1 MTTHTTPIDLR
12 PFHGRECEATIGEHI
27 LSTEKGKISV
37 SKIGSV
43 FFFNNNRGGSINSEE
58 IENFGYSREWIVQS
72 YHESKWDDTQLK
84 SITLLDEPKSINPEW
99 DWKDGEIIN
108 NKLVDPG
115 VTFEARIIRDLF
127 FAISNQ
133 DKEVSPAYTF
143 EGAFNSGYRKLPPP
157 PSRKLV
163 EITEEVFDKTN
174 LIGRKVENSGG
185 EEIVIKAISNEDGKR
200 FVSPNKVQWFS
211 ISFCKLIEE

>member
-84 SITLLDEPKSINPEW
+84 SITLLDEPKPINPEW
-99 DWKDGEIIN
+99 DWKDGEIVRLN
-108 NKLVDPG
+108 NREYKVCKIHDDIVVFIVDG
-115 VTFEARIIRDLF
+115 RSTGSYTNQEAYI
-127 FAISNQ
+127 
-133 DKEVSPAYTF
+133 K
-143 EGAFNSGYRKLPPP
+143 GWRKLPPQP
-157 PSRKLV
+157 QRNLV
-163 EITEEVFDKTN
+163 EITEEMFRSTAWYGK
-174 LIGRKVENSGG
+174 KVMYNGVEQGVY
-185 EEIVIKAISNEDGKR
+185 VIHYNRGR
-200 FVSPNKVQWFS
+200 FVLTQSGEQHYS
-211 ISFCKLIEE
+211 QCKLIEE

>member
-84 SITLLDEPKSINPEW
+84 SITLLDEPKPINPEW
-99 DWKDGEIIN
+99 DWKDGEIVEYEGTKYMCIRWN
-108 NKLVDPG
+108 D
-115 VTFEARIIRDLF
+115 II
-127 FAISNQ
+127 
-133 DKEVSPAYTF
+133 VSFVNIDENSSGSLYTF
-143 EGAFNSGYRKLPPP
+143 EEAYLDGYRKLPPP

-163 EITEEVFDKTN
+163 EITEDMFDKTN
-174 LIGRKVENSGG
+174 LIGRKVEYEGRDGQVIGMFIHPDGSRSFTLGG
-185 EEIVIKAISNEDGKR
+185 VVGSFNIS
-200 FVSPNKVQWFS
+200 Q
-211 ISFCKLIEE
+211 CKLIEE